1 MAENDSSSVVVLLDV
16 SAAGWTSAVASE
28 TGGKLTLK
36 ACVEAVV
43 VFVNAV
49 QLLDRRNHVALVR
62 ALPHHPVPSPFSMIR
77 LSGASFTISCGGVV
91 SVVVRAS
98 GLCSSRG
105 SGHCCCFELLAS
117 PIPSHTAIDQVVE
130 FRLRRPLSMGLLGGG
145 TTRLLPLPVPHAAHG
160 RWGSCWHRGGAS
172 RCDGGRAGMLPASRS
187 VVVASTLVAS
197 VAS

>member
-77 LSGASFTISCGGVV
+77 LSGASFTISCGCVADV
-91 SVVVRAS
+91 LSASSCEPADCVHPVVRGIAVAS
-98 GLCSSRG
+98 SCWRL
-105 SGHCCCFELLAS
+105 
-117 PIPSHTAIDQVVE
+117 PS
-130 FRLRRPLSMGLLGGG
+130 LRTQRS
-145 TTRLLPLPVPHAAHG
+145 TRLWSFV
-160 RWGSCWHRGGAS
+160 
-172 RCDGGRAGMLPASRS
+172 
-187 VVVASTLVAS
+187 
-197 VAS
+197 